1 MSELRRRHTK
11 FKSADTFEADRESE
25 IKSSNDT
32 NENPT
37 ALKNEPQS
45 DIPSESFWLTR
56 VVFLRYLGFIYFI
69 AFLISFNQNK
79 ELIGSH
85 GLTPASNFL
94 LNGKTS
100 FCFSPIFII
109 FSVGQRFEDAWSRM
123 VQVPSLLW
131 LAHPHYDDLD
141 SLLDGLAITGA
152 CSPS

>member
-11 FKSADTFEADRESE
+11 FKSADTFEVDWESE
-25 IKSSNDT
+25 IKSSNET

-37 ALKNEPQS
+37 LKNEPQS
-45 DIPSESFWLTR
+45 DIPPESFWLTR

-94 LNGKTS
+94 LN
-100 FCFSPIFII
+100 
-109 FSVGQRFEDAWSRM
+109 VGQRFEDAWSRM
-123 VQVPSLLW
+123 VRCPACCGWPTLTMMTWTVSWTASPSPGASSPSWSPSLGRL
-131 LAHPHYDDLD
+131 
-141 SLLDGLAITGA
+141 T
-152 CSPS
+152 